1 MRYGLYITSMAVC
14 GLIPESLPYE
24 VNVHMVDFGMATGT
38 VSALLHNDLESTGK
52 HSLQMPHGTCVQLE
66 VSNRVYIVSDNTS
79 AQCNK
84 NLN

>member
-1 MRYGLYITSMAVC
+1 MDYITSKVVC
-14 GLIPESLPYE
+14 GLNLYHTAK

-79 AQCNK
+79 ARCNK